1 MESIAIFILGA
12 VCIAIGVMNTMG
24 NLSTIKYRHRKRVA
38 PENLLTFG
46 KLVGGGTIIVGV
58 AFLISGVL
66 VLLSELK
73 ANPALENA
81 GGIVTIIGA
90 GVGLLLMFFAMI
102 KYNKGI

>member
-1 MESIAIFILGA
+1 MEFIAIFILGA
-12 VCIAIGVMNTMG
+12 VCIAIGVMNAMG

-38 PENLLTFG
+38 PENRLAFG
-46 KLVGGGTIIVGV
+46 RLVGAGTIIVGV
-58 AFLISGVL
+58 SFLISGVL

-90 GVGLLLMFFAMI
+90 AVGMSLMFFAMI